1 MKKIIKPK
9 DLIFIIKKNINN
21 LNYYWSQKI
30 KTYNSKNK
38 KLLDPVTILDT
49 KIEKLIRSLIEK
61 NFPKH
66 SIVGEEF
73 AAKFVKDSR
82 YTWLIDTRDGTK
94 NLILG
99 LPTWSNLIG
108 LYKDK
113 KSILSFANFPMLEKF
128 YLAHN
133 NKTLVFIKKLKPK
146 RIFSNKKITNIN
158 KAKIAINTFNTVKNK
173 KIFNYIKKFKG
184 IYKITNVDAYNS
196 CLIAEGKFDILI
208 ESGLKKVDIMPLVSI
223 IENAGAT
230 ISDWNGNK
238 NFDSGKILVSANKK
252 LHKKFLKI
260 LN

>member
-21 LNYYWSQKI
+21 LNYYWSKKI
-30 KTYNSKNK
+30 KNYNSKSK
-38 KLLDPVTILDT
+38 DRLDPVTILDT
-49 KIEKLIRSLIEK
+49 KIEKLIRSLIGK
-61 NFPKH
+61 HFPNH

-73 AAKFVKDSR
+73 ASKFIKGSK
-82 YTWLIDTRDGTK
+82 YTWIIDPIDGTK
-94 NLILG
+94 NLIVG

-108 LYKDK
+108 LYKNK

-128 YLAHN
+128 YLGY
-133 NKTLVFIKKLKPK
+133 NKETLVFIKKLKPK
-146 RIFSNKKITNIN
+146 RVFSNKKITNI
-158 KAKIAINTFNTVKNK
+158 KEAKIAINTFNTIKNK
-173 KIFNYIKKFKG
+173 KIFNFIKKFKG

-238 NFDSGKILVSANKK
+238 NFEKGKILVSANKK
-252 LHKKFLKI
+252 LHKKFIKI